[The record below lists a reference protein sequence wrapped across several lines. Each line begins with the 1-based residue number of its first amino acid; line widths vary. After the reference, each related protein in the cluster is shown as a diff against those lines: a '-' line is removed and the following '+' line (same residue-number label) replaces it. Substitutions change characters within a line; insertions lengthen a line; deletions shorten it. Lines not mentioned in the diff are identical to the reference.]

1 MERSLKPGRYREMA
15 NSKQQD
21 VKIGRLFPEVPPF
34 RLVRLGESAARKQTD
49 ELKILESMLLEA
61 GDMYPGIDR
70 WYIDKVIPGLR
81 TSERA
86 AYLAFENEQP
96 VAVAVLKL
104 GEHSKFCHVSIREGF
119 RNLRLGQMIFT
130 QMAFQARHQKEVKD
144 IHFTLPEREWND
156 NPEFFKAFGFDDAVR
171 SFRQYRQGEDE
182 LYCSAPISTI
192 WDRTLEK
199 IHTLGSFSPGGFSF
213 EDKVLLS
220 MHSKYA
226 ELVFSGVKKVEIRT
240 KFPRRWTGRQAVVY
254 GTQPLGSLMGEV
266 TLTKVVPGTPS
277 QIWEQYGADAGCTF
291 EEYSAYVGDR
301 SEVFAIL
308 ISDLKPYLAPV
319 GIAQIS
325 HLIKE
330 DLHPPQSFVDVKMDK
345 ATPWVRALSV
355 AGLLHS
361 WR

>member
-1 MERSLKPGRYREMA
+1 MA

-21 VKIGRLFPEVPPF
+21 VTTGRLFPEVPPF

-49 ELKILESMLLEA
+49 ELKILQSILLEA
-61 GDMYPGIDR
+61 EDMYPGIDR
-70 WYIDKVIPGLR
+70 WYNKKVIPGLR

-86 AYLAFENEQP
+86 AFLAFENEQP
-96 VAVAVLKL
+96 VAAAVLKL
-104 GEHSKFCHVSIREGF
+104 GEHSKFCHVSVHEGF
-119 RNLRLGQMIFT
+119 RNQRLGQMIFT
-130 QMAFQARHQKEVKD
+130 QMAFQARHQSDVED
-144 IHFTLPEREWND
+144 IHFTLPESVWNR
-156 NPEFFKAFGFDDAVR
+156 NSGFFTSFGFDIAVR
-171 SFRQYRQGEDE
+171 SSRQYRQGEEE
-182 LYCSAPISTI
+182 LYCSAPISI
-192 WDRTLEK
+192 VWDRALEK
-199 IHTLGSFSPGGFSF
+199 MHTLGSFSPGGFSF

-220 MHSKYA
+220 MRSKYA
-226 ELVFSGVKKVEIRT
+226 ELVFSGAKKVEIRT
-240 KFPRRWTGRQAVVY
+240 RFPRRWTGRQAVVY

-266 TLTKVVPGTPS
+266 TITKVVPGTPS

-308 ISDLKPYLAPV
+308 ISELKPYLAPV

-330 DLHPPQSFVDVKMDK
+330 DLHPPQSFIDVKMDQ
-345 ATPWVRALSV
+345 ATPWVKALSI